1 MLNTTENIF
10 NIPFGGVIIMSS
22 LLGIVKTITYL
33 CTTESVINP
42 TGGEPSGG
50 RVDSTALY
58 KKINHIIPH
67 PLLRI

>member
-10 NIPFGGVIIMSS
+10 NIPFGGVVIM
-22 LLGIVKTITYL
+22 LYL

-58 KKINHIIPH
+58 KKINLSVPRHS
-67 PLLRI
+67 LRIIHIVHIYF

>member
-1 MLNTTENIF
+1 MLNCLAGWTFMSPELVR
-10 NIPFGGVIIMSS
+10 VIIM
-22 LLGIVKTITYL
+22 LYL

-58 KKINHIIPH
+58 KKINLSVPR

>member
-1 MLNTTENIF
+1 MSPELVR
-10 NIPFGGVIIMSS
+10 VIIM
-22 LLGIVKTITYL
+22 LYL

-58 KKINHIIPH
+58 KKINLSVPR